1 MAQNI
6 SKANLQAALLKN
18 NIKLKEYINNSIS
31 AINQFNVVIL
41 TDSNLPT
48 DDIKERTIYML
59 PDPSST
65 EENNIYI
72 EYLYINN
79 KWECFGKANN
89 INISDYYTKEE
100 MDSKLI
106 NATTTEY
113 GFVKYD
119 GKTIQKNETGN
130 LFVNVDNLEYAEIS
144 DNEIE
149 SMVNEIW
156 NKNDNSDN
164 N

>member
-41 TDSNLPT
+41 TD
-48 DDIKERTIYML
+48 YML

>member
-6 SKANLQAALLKN
+6 SKANLQSALLKN

-72 EYLYINN
+72 EYLYIKKKNSLTIWGMGC
-79 KWECFGKANN
+79 KIKVQ
-89 INISDYYTKEE
+89 KEI
-100 MDSKLI
+100 LI
-106 NATTTEY
+106 RSE
-113 GFVKYD
+113 
-119 GKTIQKNETGN
+119 QRP
-130 LFVNVDNLEYAEIS
+130 
-144 DNEIE
+144 
-149 SMVNEIW
+149 
-156 NKNDNSDN
+156 
-164 N
+164 